1 MRQKSHLH
9 DPFFGLKGL
18 DQRPIS
24 VATEIVDTEW
34 DEEEDDL
41 VSEIEDDDPNSPRI
55 SLNSVSRLRT
65 RPFPIRHGIILITDN
80 SSSLVNRV

>member
-1 MRQKSHLH
+1 MRQKSHFH

-18 DQRPIS
+18 DPRPTS

-34 DEEEDDL
+34 DEEDDI

-55 SLNSVSRLRT
+55 SLNSV
-65 RPFPIRHGIILITDN
+65 RHLAT
-80 SSSLVNRV
+80 